1 MAFQSLYRKYRP
13 QRFDALVGQDPVT
26 TALRNAVREQRVG
39 HAYLLSGPRG
49 TGKTTSARILAKA
62 LNCLDL
68 GADGE
73 PCDACINCTGISA
86 GTFTDLIELDA
97 ASNRGVQEA
106 RDLVSRINLGL
117 GAGSSRKVYILD
129 EVHMLTTEASNTL
142 LKTLEE
148 PPDHVVFVLATT
160 DPQKVLPTIRSRTQ
174 HFEFSLLSVQD
185 LSAHLAHILDLEAVE
200 YEDEALEIVARA
212 AAGSARDALSLLDQA
227 LAHSDGRVTAEQVRS
242 AFGGSPFAQRL
253 AVLDAVASEDTAGVL
268 VCNAALLASGHDPR
282 RIAEDLLRTL
292 RDTFLLIAGGGRV
305 EVDPPLEEQAQLK
318 VVGAALGTAQMVR
331 ALETLGQAIIDMRGS
346 EAADPRLVLEVA
358 LVRLARRDT
367 GTPLQALSDRLERL
381 ERAVGEGRSISAA
394 PSGDEGREKAAAPRA
409 AAPQAPPV
417 PKTAQVT
424 EAPSRPQAPQPAS
437 ASAPRPSAASA
448 PSSPKPAGAPEPEEP
463 TFSPASPRPGLGALR
478 ASVRAITD
486 APADESGLTA
496 SKQSGGSQSGGS
508 QSAGSESAGSAASE
522 SPAPPPAPR
531 QAAGA
536 AFESSIEEVIE
547 AWAGVLETLERKVQ
561 IQVQAA
567 NPISVTDGVVTFAV
581 PRDSI
586 DSVRPKFQQEAPA
599 IRDGFLAALGE
610 IPRFLL
616 VPIEPVVETSEPV
629 EERPKRKRPET
640 VAEPVE
646 PERELE
652 DGVHPDDIIDT
663 PINSEVDS
671 VTRIES
677 FFGGTVVEEHEK
689 P

>member
-73 PCDACINCTGISA
+73 PCDACMNCTGISA

-305 EVDPPLEEQAQLK
+305 EVDPSLEEQAQLK

-367 GTPLQALSDRLERL
+367 GTPLQALSDRVERL
-381 ERAVGEGRSISAA
+381 ERAVGDGRAISTAVT
-394 PSGDEGREKAAAPRA
+394 SDEGSEKAAAPRA
-409 AAPQAPPV
+409 AAPSGPKTPQPAQAPPIHQS
-417 PKTAQVT
+417 PEPAIS
-424 EAPSRPQAPQPAS
+424 PS
-437 ASAPRPSAASA
+437 PRPSA
-448 PSSPKPAGAPEPEEP
+448 PSSPSPTGSPEPEENS
-463 TFSPASPRPGLGALR
+463 TFSPSSPRPGLGALR

-486 APADESGLTA
+486 APSQGSATA
-496 SKQSGGSQSGGS
+496 SADRSGGSQSGGS
-508 QSAGSESAGSAASE
+508 QSGASAASE
-522 SPAPPPAPR
+522 STPTPPATP

-567 NPISVTDGVVTFAV
+567 NPVSVTDGVVTFAV

-616 VPIEPVVETSEPV
+616 VPIEPVVEVAEPV
-629 EERPKRKRPET
+629 EERPKRKPPKT

-677 FFGGTVVEEHEK
+677 LFGGTVVEEHEK

>member
-1 MAFQSLYRKYRP
+1 
-13 QRFDALVGQDPVT
+13 
-26 TALRNAVREQRVG
+26 
-39 HAYLLSGPRG
+39 
-49 TGKTTSARILAKA
+49 
-62 LNCLDL
+62 
-68 GADGE
+68 
-73 PCDACINCTGISA
+73 
-86 GTFTDLIELDA
+86 
-97 ASNRGVQEA
+97 
-106 RDLVSRINLGL
+106 
-117 GAGSSRKVYILD
+117 
-129 EVHMLTTEASNTL
+129 TEASNTL

-227 LAHSDGRVTAEQVRS
+227 LAHSDGRVTAEQVRR

-253 AVLDAVASEDTAGVL
+253 AVLDAVAAEDTAGVL

-305 EVDPPLEEQAQLK
+305 EIDPPLEEQAQLK
-318 VVGAALGTAQMVR
+318 VVGAALGTGQMVR

-367 GTPLQALSDRLERL
+367 GTPLQALSDRVERL
-381 ERAVGEGRSISAA
+381 ERAVGDGRAISAA
-394 PSGDEGREKAAAPRA
+394 GTGDEGREKAAAPRA
-409 AAPQAPPV
+409 AAPSGPKTPLAAQAPPR
-417 PKTAQVT
+417 
-424 EAPSRPQAPQPAS
+424 SQAPEPAIS
-437 ASAPRPSAASA
+437 PSPRPSA
-448 PSSPKPAGAPEPEEP
+448 PSSPSSPRPAGSPEPEENS
-463 TFSPASPRPGLGALR
+463 TFSPSSPRPGLGALR

-486 APADESGLTA
+486 APAQGSATA
-496 SKQSGGSQSGGS
+496 SADQSGGSQSGGS
-508 QSAGSESAGSAASE
+508 QSGGSAAPE
-522 SPAPPPAPR
+522 SAAPPASAP

-561 IQVQAA
+561 VQVQAA
-567 NPISVTDGVVTFAV
+567 NPISVKEGVVTFAV

-616 VPIEPVVETSEPV
+616 VPIEPVVEVAEPV
-629 EERPKRKRPET
+629 EERPKRKPPET

-677 FFGGTVVEEHEK
+677 LFGGTVVEEHEK

>member
-227 LAHSDGRVTAEQVRS
+227 LAHSDGRVTAEQVRR

-253 AVLDAVASEDTAGVL
+253 AVLDAVAAEDTAGVL

-305 EVDPPLEEQAQLK
+305 EIDPPLEEQAQLK

-367 GTPLQALSDRLERL
+367 GTPLQALSDRVERL
-381 ERAVGEGRSISAA
+381 ERAVGDGRSISTAGT
-394 PSGDEGREKAAAPRA
+394 SDEGREKAAAPRA
-409 AAPQAPPV
+409 AAPSEPKTPQPAQAPPI
-417 PKTAQVT
+417 PQSPEPAIS
-424 EAPSRPQAPQPAS
+424 PS
-437 ASAPRPSAASA
+437 PRPSA
-448 PSSPKPAGAPEPEEP
+448 PSSPTPAGSPDPEENS
-463 TFSPASPRPGLGALR
+463 TFSPSSPRPGLGALR

-486 APADESGLTA
+486 APAQGSATA
-496 SKQSGGSQSGGS
+496 SADQSGGSKSIA
-508 QSAGSESAGSAASE
+508 SAPSEST
-522 SPAPPPAPR
+522 APPASAP

-616 VPIEPVVETSEPV
+616 VPIEPVVEVAEPV
-629 EERPKRKRPET
+629 EERPKRKPPTT

-677 FFGGTVVEEHEK
+677 LFGGTVVEEHEK

>member
-409 AAPQAPPV
+409 AAPPGPKTPQPVQAPPL
-417 PKTAQVT
+417 
-424 EAPSRPQAPQPAS
+424 PQAPEPAIS
-437 ASAPRPSAASA
+437 PSPRPSA
-448 PSSPKPAGAPEPEEP
+448 PSSPSPAGSPDPEENP
-463 TFSPASPRPGLGALR
+463 TFSPSSPRPGLGALR

-486 APADESGLTA
+486 APAPESAPKA
-496 SKQSGGSQSGGS
+496 SAQSTGSQSGGS
-508 QSAGSESAGSAASE
+508 KSIASAASE
-522 SPAPPPAPR
+522 SPAPPPTAP

-567 NPISVTDGVVTFAV
+567 NPVSVTDGVVTFAV

-616 VPIEPVVETSEPV
+616 VPIEPVVEVSEPV
-629 EERPKRKRPET
+629 EERPKRKPPKA

-677 FFGGTVVEEHEK
+677 LFGGTVVEEHEK

>member
-227 LAHSDGRVTAEQVRS
+227 LAHSDGRVTAEQVRR

-253 AVLDAVASEDTAGVL
+253 AVLDAVAAEDTAGVL

-305 EVDPPLEEQAQLK
+305 EIDPPLEEQAQLK
-318 VVGAALGTAQMVR
+318 VVGAALGTTQMVR

-367 GTPLQALSDRLERL
+367 GTPLQALSDRVERL
-381 ERAVGEGRSISAA
+381 ERAVGDGRAISAA
-394 PSGDEGREKAAAPRA
+394 GTGDEGREKAAAPRA
-409 AAPQAPPV
+409 AAPSGPKTPLAAQAPPL
-417 PKTAQVT
+417 
-424 EAPSRPQAPQPAS
+424 SQAPEPAIS
-437 ASAPRPSAASA
+437 PSPRPSA
-448 PSSPKPAGAPEPEEP
+448 PSSPSSPRPAGSPEPDENS
-463 TFSPASPRPGLGALR
+463 TFSPSSPRPGLGALR

-486 APADESGLTA
+486 APAQGSATA
-496 SKQSGGSQSGGS
+496 SADQSGGSQSGGS
-508 QSAGSESAGSAASE
+508 QSGGSAAPE
-522 SPAPPPAPR
+522 SAAPPASAP

-616 VPIEPVVETSEPV
+616 VPIEPVVEVAEPV
-629 EERPKRKRPET
+629 EERPKRKPPET
-640 VAEPVE
+640 LVEPVE

-677 FFGGTVVEEHEK
+677 LFGGTVVEEHEK

>member
-424 EAPSRPQAPQPAS
+424 
-437 ASAPRPSAASA
+437 
-448 PSSPKPAGAPEPEEP
+448 
-463 TFSPASPRPGLGALR
+463 
-478 ASVRAITD
+478 
-486 APADESGLTA
+486 
-496 SKQSGGSQSGGS
+496 
-508 QSAGSESAGSAASE
+508 
-522 SPAPPPAPR
+522 
-531 QAAGA
+531 
-536 AFESSIEEVIE
+536 
-547 AWAGVLETLERKVQ
+547 
-561 IQVQAA
+561 
-567 NPISVTDGVVTFAV
+567 
-581 PRDSI
+581 
-586 DSVRPKFQQEAPA
+586 
-599 IRDGFLAALGE
+599 
-610 IPRFLL
+610 
-616 VPIEPVVETSEPV
+616 
-629 EERPKRKRPET
+629 
-640 VAEPVE
+640 
-646 PERELE
+646 
-652 DGVHPDDIIDT
+652 
-663 PINSEVDS
+663 
-671 VTRIES
+671 
-677 FFGGTVVEEHEK
+677 
-689 P
+689 

>member
-227 LAHSDGRVTAEQVRS
+227 LAHSDGRVTAEQVRR

-394 PSGDEGREKAAAPRA
+394 PSGDEGREKAATPRA

-417 PKTAQVT
+417 PKTPQVT

-437 ASAPRPSAASA
+437 ASAPRPSA

-463 TFSPASPRPGLGALR
+463 TFSPSSPRPGLGALR

-496 SKQSGGSQSGGS
+496 SKQAAGSQAAGSQSG
-508 QSAGSESAGSAASE
+508 GSESAGSAASE

-567 NPISVTDGVVTFAV
+567 NPVSVTDGVVTFAV

-616 VPIEPVVETSEPV
+616 VPIEPVVEIVEPV

>member
-73 PCDACINCTGISA
+73 PCDACMNCTGISA

-367 GTPLQALSDRLERL
+367 GTPLQALSDRVERL
-381 ERAVGEGRSISAA
+381 ERAAGEERSISAT

-409 AAPQAPPV
+409 AAPQV
-417 PKTAQVT
+417 PKTPQPAQ
-424 EAPSRPQAPQPAS
+424 APPLPQAPEPAIS
-437 ASAPRPSAASA
+437 PSPRPSA
-448 PSSPKPAGAPEPEEP
+448 PSSPSPAGSPDPEENS
-463 TFSPASPRPGLGALR
+463 TFSPSSPRPGLGALR

-486 APADESGLTA
+486 APAQGSATA
-496 SKQSGGSQSGGS
+496 SRDRAGGSQSGGSQSGGS
-508 QSAGSESAGSAASE
+508 QSGGSAASE
-522 SPAPPPAPR
+522 SPAPPPARP

-567 NPISVTDGVVTFAV
+567 NPVSVTDGVVTFAV

-616 VPIEPVVETSEPV
+616 VPIEPVVEVAEPV
-629 EERPKRKRPET
+629 EERPKRKPPKT

-677 FFGGTVVEEHEK
+677 LFGGTVVEEHEK

>member
-73 PCDACINCTGISA
+73 PCDACMNCTGISA

-367 GTPLQALSDRLERL
+367 GTPLQALSDRVERL
-381 ERAVGEGRSISAA
+381 ERAAGDGRSISAA
-394 PSGDEGREKAAAPRA
+394 GASDDAREKAAAPRE
-409 AAPQAPPV
+409 AAPQI
-417 PKTAQVT
+417 PKT
-424 EAPSRPQAPQPAS
+424 PQPAQS
-437 ASAPRPSAASA
+437 PPIPQSPEPAISPSPRPSA
-448 PSSPKPAGAPEPEEP
+448 PSSPTLAGSPEPEENS
-463 TFSPASPRPGLGALR
+463 TFSPSSPRPGLGALR

-486 APADESGLTA
+486 APAP
-496 SKQSGGSQSGGS
+496 
-508 QSAGSESAGSAASE
+508 ESAPKASAQSTESKSIASAPSE
-522 SPAPPPAPR
+522 SPAPPPSAP

-567 NPISVTDGVVTFAV
+567 NPVSVTDGVVSFAV

-616 VPIEPVVETSEPV
+616 VPIEPVVEVAEPV
-629 EERPKRKRPET
+629 EERPKRKPPKT

-677 FFGGTVVEEHEK
+677 LFGGTVVEEHEK

>member
-73 PCDACINCTGISA
+73 PCDACMNCTGISA

-367 GTPLQALSDRLERL
+367 GTPLQALSDRVERL
-381 ERAVGEGRSISAA
+381 ERAAGEGRSISAT

-409 AAPQAPPV
+409 AAPQV
-417 PKTAQVT
+417 PKTPQPAQ
-424 EAPSRPQAPQPAS
+424 APPLPQAPEPAIS
-437 ASAPRPSAASA
+437 PSPRPSA
-448 PSSPKPAGAPEPEEP
+448 PSSPSPAGSPDPEENP
-463 TFSPASPRPGLGALR
+463 TFSPSSPRPGLGALR

-486 APADESGLTA
+486 APAP
-496 SKQSGGSQSGGS
+496 
-508 QSAGSESAGSAASE
+508 ESAPKASAQSTGSKSIASAASE
-522 SPAPPPAPR
+522 SPAPPPTPP

-567 NPISVTDGVVTFAV
+567 NPVSVTDGVVTFAV

-616 VPIEPVVETSEPV
+616 VPIEPVVEVSEPV
-629 EERPKRKRPET
+629 EERPKRKPPKT

-677 FFGGTVVEEHEK
+677 LFGGTVVEEHEK

>member
-227 LAHSDGRVTAEQVRS
+227 LAHSDGRVTAEQVRR

-253 AVLDAVASEDTAGVL
+253 AVLDAVAAEDTAGVL

-305 EVDPPLEEQAQLK
+305 EIDPPLEEQAQLK
-318 VVGAALGTAQMVR
+318 VVGAALGTTQMVR

-367 GTPLQALSDRLERL
+367 GTPLQALSDRVERL
-381 ERAVGEGRSISAA
+381 ERAVGDGRAISAA
-394 PSGDEGREKAAAPRA
+394 GTGDEGSEKAAAPRA
-409 AAPQAPPV
+409 AAPSGPKTPQAAQAPPL
-417 PKTAQVT
+417 PKSPEPAIS
-424 EAPSRPQAPQPAS
+424 PS
-437 ASAPRPSAASA
+437 PRPSA
-448 PSSPKPAGAPEPEEP
+448 PSSPSPAGSPEPEGNS
-463 TFSPASPRPGLGALR
+463 TFSPSSPRPGLGALR

-486 APADESGLTA
+486 APAQGSATA
-496 SKQSGGSQSGGS
+496 SADQSGGSQSTGSHSAGS
-508 QSAGSESAGSAASE
+508 QSGGSADPESA
-522 SPAPPPAPR
+522 APPASAP

-567 NPISVTDGVVTFAV
+567 NPISVTDGVVTFGV

-616 VPIEPVVETSEPV
+616 VPIEPVVEVAEPV
-629 EERPKRKRPET
+629 EERPKRKPPET

-677 FFGGTVVEEHEK
+677 LFGGTVVEEHEK

>member
-73 PCDACINCTGISA
+73 PCDACMNCTGISA

-367 GTPLQALSDRLERL
+367 GTPLQALSDRVERL
-381 ERAVGEGRSISAA
+381 ERAAGEGRSISAT

-417 PKTAQVT
+417 PKTSQVT

-437 ASAPRPSAASA
+437 ASAPRPSAPSA
-448 PSSPKPAGAPEPEEP
+448 PSSPKPAGSPEPEEAS

-486 APADESGLTA
+486 APAEESGLT
-496 SKQSGGSQSGGS
+496 GGSQAG
-508 QSAGSESAGSAASE
+508 GSESIAPPAPE
-522 SPAPPPAPR
+522 SPAPPAAAP

-561 IQVQAA
+561 IQV
-567 NPISVTDGVVTFAV
+567 
-581 PRDSI
+581 
-586 DSVRPKFQQEAPA
+586 
-599 IRDGFLAALGE
+599 
-610 IPRFLL
+610 
-616 VPIEPVVETSEPV
+616 
-629 EERPKRKRPET
+629 
-640 VAEPVE
+640 
-646 PERELE
+646 
-652 DGVHPDDIIDT
+652 
-663 PINSEVDS
+663 
-671 VTRIES
+671 
-677 FFGGTVVEEHEK
+677 
-689 P
+689 

>member
-26 TALRNAVREQRVG
+26 TALRNAVREHRVG

-227 LAHSDGRVTAEQVRS
+227 LAHSDGRVTAEQVRR

-253 AVLDAVASEDTAGVL
+253 AVLDAVAAEDTAGVL

-367 GTPLQALSDRLERL
+367 GTPLQALSDRVERL
-381 ERAVGEGRSISAA
+381 ERAVCEGRSISAV
-394 PSGDEGREKAAAPRA
+394 PSGDEGREKAATPRA
-409 AAPQAPPV
+409 AAPLA
-417 PKTAQVT
+417 PKTPQVT

-437 ASAPRPSAASA
+437 ASAPRPSAPSP
-448 PSSPKPAGAPEPEEP
+448 PSSPKPSGSPEPEEP
-463 TFSPASPRPGLGALR
+463 TFSPSSPRPGLGALR

-486 APADESGLTA
+486 VPAAESGVIAETQ
-496 SKQSGGSQSGGS
+496 SK
-508 QSAGSESAGSAASE
+508 EPAAPE
-522 SPAPPPAPR
+522 SPAPPAAAR

-616 VPIEPVVETSEPV
+616 VPIEPVVEIAEPV

-663 PINSEVDS
+663 PINSELDS

-677 FFGGTVVEEHEK
+677 FFSGTVVEEHEK